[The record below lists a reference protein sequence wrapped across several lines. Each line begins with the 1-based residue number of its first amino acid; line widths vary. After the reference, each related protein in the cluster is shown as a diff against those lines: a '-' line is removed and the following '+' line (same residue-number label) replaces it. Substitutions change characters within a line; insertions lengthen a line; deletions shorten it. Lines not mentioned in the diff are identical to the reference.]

1 MFFCELW
8 SIHSHKTEC
17 RRRPKET
24 QAITAI
30 REQPA
35 PPEPKVGVV
44 IKINNT
50 FGFCS
55 VSSSTQKQHFYL

>member
-1 MFFCELW
+1 MFFFVNFGR
-8 SIHSHKTEC
+8 STHTKQC

-30 REQPA
+30 REHPE

-50 FGFCS
+50 FVFCS